1 LIENGLEGQE
11 LVQMEVLMSS
21 LWGKPRR
28 ATALS
33 AVAAILLLPGICF
46 SQTAEL
52 EALKVWAKKME
63 ADLKSALQRIDQLEK
78 EKAAGTAKMEQVEK
92 SVRAVQSAPSALNPA
107 IGMALDLTA
116 EHRAKAGG
124 TFNFRS
130 AEIGIAASIDPY
142 ARAYAFF
149 TGSGEGVEVEEAA
162 VVTTSLPWNLQARAG
177 RFFADFG
184 RLAKFHPHEYAF
196 VNTPLSLERIVG
208 GESQADGVEL
218 SYLFPTPFFLRGT
231 IGGYNKL
238 GAENERIDQA
248 KSRAWSRFTYL
259 GRLQTYF
266 DLTDNHSIELGSSVA
281 FTPSVRIPS
290 DPQGGDRILSGVDL
304 TYRYQPL
311 GSTLY
316 QGLTVGAEFFGNSE
330 RVERT
335 SGFRRMFAPGGY
347 AYAEA
352 KINREW
358 AAGFLY
364 DNAPS
369 VSSPGKKTVGYSPFI
384 TWNLS
389 EFNRL
394 RFQYS
399 YLDDNVRE
407 DKSERGNQFF
417 LQWTTVLGSHTHGFR
432 TR

>member
-1 LIENGLEGQE
+1 MVLSRRSPRPLAAWLVVATLFVWPKLSGGQSTEIESIRAVVKNLEQQ
-11 LVQMEVLMSS
+11 LQ
-21 LWGKPRR
+21 K
-28 ATALS
+28 
-33 AVAAILLLPGICF
+33 
-46 SQTAEL
+46 
-52 EALKVWAKKME
+52 
-63 ADLKSALQRIDQLEK
+63 ALQRIDQLEK
-78 EKAAGTAKMEQVEK
+78 EKAASSAKVDQVEK
-92 SVRAVQSAPSALNPA
+92 SVRATQTAPSALNPA
-107 IGMALDLTA
+107 IGLAIDATA
-116 EHRAKAGG
+116 EHRDRAGG
-124 TFNFRS
+124 DFNFRA
-130 AEIGIAASIDPY
+130 AELGVAASIDPY

-149 TGSGEGVEVEEAA
+149 TGSRDEFEVEEAA
-162 VVTTSLPWNLQARAG
+162 MVTTSLPWNLQVRGG

-208 GESQADGVEL
+208 GESKADGVEL
-218 SYLFPTPFFLRGT
+218 SYLFPTPFFLRAT
-231 IGGYNKL
+231 AGGYNKL
-238 GAENERIDQA
+238 GAENDRLDDT

-259 GRLQTYF
+259 GRLHTYF
-266 DLTDNHSIELGSSVA
+266 DLADNHGLEFGTSLA
-281 FTPSVRIPS
+281 YTPSIRIPE
-290 DPQGGDRILSGVDL
+290 DPHGGSRTLTGVDV

-316 QGLTVGAEFFGNSE
+316 QGLTLGGEFFGNSE
-330 RVERT
+330 RVERE

-347 AYAEA
+347 VYGEA
-352 KINREW
+352 KINRQW

-369 VSSPGKKTVGYSPFI
+369 LASPGKKTIGYSPFL
-384 TWNLS
+384 TWYLS

-399 YLDDNVRE
+399 YLDDKVRE
-407 DKSERGNQFF
+407 EKTERGHQFF

>member
-1 LIENGLEGQE
+1 MNTAFLNGLFW
-11 LVQMEVLMSS
+11 LVALASAIVLWSPRVSIAQDDIIDLLKRQMAEMH
-21 LWGKPRR
+21 
-28 ATALS
+28 ATM
-33 AVAAILLLPGICF
+33 
-46 SQTAEL
+46 
-52 EALKVWAKKME
+52 KKMAE
-63 ADLKSALQRIDQLEK
+63 RLEQLEK
-78 EKAAGTAKMEQVEK
+78 ERASANSKMATVEQ
-92 SVRAVQSAPSALNPA
+92 SVKTMQSAPSALNPA
-107 IGMALDLTA
+107 IGMAIDMTA
-116 EHRAKAGG
+116 EHRDKSGG
-124 TFNFRS
+124 DFNFRA
-130 AEIGIAASIDPY
+130 AEIGISASIDPY

-149 TGSGEGVEVEEAA
+149 TGSKDDFEVEEAA
-162 VVTTSLPWNLQARAG
+162 IVTTSLPWNLQARAG

-196 VNTPLSLERIVG
+196 VNTPLSLERTVG

-231 IGGYNKL
+231 IGGYNKI
-238 GAENERIDQA
+238 GAENERIDNT

-266 DLTDNHSIELGSSVA
+266 DISDNHSIELGSSVA

-290 DPQGGDRILSGVDL
+290 DPQGGNRTLSGVDL

-316 QGLTVGAEFFGNSE
+316 QGFTLGAEFFGNSE
-330 RVERT
+330 RVERG
-335 SGFRRMFAPGGY
+335 SGSRRMFAPGGY
-347 AYAEA
+347 AYGEA

-364 DNAPS
+364 DNAPNL
-369 VSSPGKKTVGYSPFI
+369 SSPGKKTIGYSPFI
-384 TWNLS
+384 TWYLS

-417 LQWTTVLGSHTHGFR
+417 LQWTTVLGSHSHGFR

>member
-1 LIENGLEGQE
+1 
-11 LVQMEVLMSS
+11 
-21 LWGKPRR
+21 
-28 ATALS
+28 
-33 AVAAILLLPGICF
+33 
-46 SQTAEL
+46 
-52 EALKVWAKKME
+52 
-63 ADLKSALQRIDQLEK
+63 LEK
-78 EKAAGTAKMEQVEK
+78 ENAGDSARLGQVEK
-92 SVRAVQSAPSALNPA
+92 SVQASRSAPSALNPA
-107 IGMALDLTA
+107 IGVAIDATA
-116 EHRAKAGG
+116 EHRDRVGG
-124 TFNFRS
+124 DFNFRA
-130 AEIGIAASIDPY
+130 AEIGISASIDPY

-149 TGSGEGVEVEEAA
+149 TGSKDEFEVEEAA
-162 VVTTSLPWNLQARAG
+162 MVTTSLPWNLQVRGG

-196 VNTPLSLERIVG
+196 VNTPLSLERVVG
-208 GESQADGVEL
+208 GESKADGVEL
-218 SYLFPTPFFLRGT
+218 SYLVPTPFFLRAT
-231 IGGYNKL
+231 VGGYNKL
-238 GAENERIDQA
+238 GAENDRLDDS

-259 GRLQTYF
+259 GRLHTYF
-266 DLTDNHSIELGSSVA
+266 DLANNHSLELGTSLA
-281 FTPSVRIPS
+281 HTPSIRIPE
-290 DPQGGDRILSGVDL
+290 DPHGGSRTLTGVDV

-316 QGLTVGAEFFGNSE
+316 QGFTLGGELFGNSE
-330 RVERT
+330 RVERE

-347 AYAEA
+347 VYGEA

-369 VSSPGKKTVGYSPFI
+369 LVSPGKKTIGYSPFL

-399 YLDDNVRE
+399 YLDDKVRE
-407 DKSERGNQFF
+407 ERSERGHQFF

>member
-1 LIENGLEGQE
+1 MILSLKVPRQIAVSVLIVSGFFLPQLCLAQTPELDSIRALVKNLEQQ
-11 LVQMEVLMSS
+11 LQ
-21 LWGKPRR
+21 K
-28 ATALS
+28 ALS
-33 AVAAILLLPGICF
+33 
-46 SQTAEL
+46 
-52 EALKVWAKKME
+52 
-63 ADLKSALQRIDQLEK
+63 RIDQLEK
-78 EKAAGTAKMEQVEK
+78 EKAADSARVGQVEK

-107 IGMALDLTA
+107 IGMAIDATA

-124 TFNFRS
+124 TFNFRA
-130 AEIGIAASIDPY
+130 AEVGIAASIDPY
-142 ARAYAFF
+142 ARAYAFI
-149 TGSGEGVEVEEAA
+149 TGSTEGVEVEEAA
-162 VVTTSLPWNLQARAG
+162 MVTTSLPWNLQARGG

-208 GESQADGVEL
+208 GESKADGVEL
-218 SYLFPTPFFLRGT
+218 SYLVPIPLFLRAI

-238 GAENERIDQA
+238 GAENERLDET

-266 DLTDNHSIELGSSVA
+266 DLTDHQSIELGTSLA
-281 FTPSVRIPS
+281 YTPSIRIPS
-290 DPQGGDRILSGVDL
+290 DPQGGDRTLTGVDV

-316 QGLTVGAEFFGNSE
+316 QGFTIGGEFFGNSE
-330 RVERT
+330 RVERA

-347 AYAEA
+347 VYGEA

-358 AAGFLY
+358 AAGFLF

-369 VSSPGKKTVGYSPFI
+369 LSSPGKKTLSYSPFI

-399 YLDDNVRE
+399 YFDDKVRE
-407 DKSERGNQFF
+407 EKSESGNQFF

-432 TR
+432 NR

>member
-1 LIENGLEGQE
+1 MVFSLRTPLRIAVSLST
-11 LVQMEVLMSS
+11 VLF
-21 LWGKPRR
+21 
-28 ATALS
+28 
-33 AVAAILLLPGICF
+33 LLPAWCF
-46 SQTAEL
+46 AQTAEL
-52 EALKVWAKKME
+52 ESLKAVVKGLEQQLQKAL
-63 ADLKSALQRIDQLEK
+63 SRIEQLEK
-78 EKAAGTAKMEQVEK
+78 ERAVNSTKVEQVEK
-92 SVRAVQSAPSALNPA
+92 SVRAVQSAPSILNPA
-107 IGMALDLTA
+107 IGMAIDATA

-124 TFNFRS
+124 NFNFRA
-130 AEIGIAASIDPY
+130 AELGIAASIDPY
-142 ARAYAFF
+142 ARAYAFL
-149 TGSGEGVEVEEAA
+149 TGSADEFEVEEAA
-162 VVTTSLPWNLQARAG
+162 IVTTSLPYNLQVRAG

-208 GESQADGVEL
+208 GESKADGVEL

-231 IGGYNKL
+231 MGGYNKL
-238 GAENERIDQA
+238 GAENERLDDT

-266 DLTDNHSIELGSSVA
+266 DLTNDHSIELGSTLA
-281 FTPSVRIPS
+281 YTPAVRIPGGAAGS
-290 DPQGGDRILSGVDL
+290 DRTLSGIDV

-316 QGLTVGAEFFGNSE
+316 QGFTLGGEFFGNSE
-330 RVERT
+330 RVERA

-347 AYAEA
+347 AYGEA

-358 AAGFLY
+358 SAGFLF

-369 VSSPGKKTVGYSPFI
+369 LSSPGKKTNSYSPFI

-399 YLDDNVRE
+399 YFDDNVKE
-407 DKSERGNQFF
+407 EKAESGNQFF

>member
-1 LIENGLEGQE
+1 MVSSLRESLRVAVFSLVGVLFLLPAWCSAQTSELESLKAVVKGLEQQ
-11 LVQMEVLMSS
+11 LQ
-21 LWGKPRR
+21 K
-28 ATALS
+28 ALS
-33 AVAAILLLPGICF
+33 
-46 SQTAEL
+46 
-52 EALKVWAKKME
+52 
-63 ADLKSALQRIDQLEK
+63 RIDQLEK
-78 EKAAGTAKMEQVEK
+78 ERAVSSAKVEQVEK
-92 SVRAVQSAPSALNPA
+92 SVRAVQSAPSILNPA
-107 IGMALDLTA
+107 IGMAIDMTA

-124 TFNFRS
+124 DFNFRA
-130 AEIGIAASIDPY
+130 AELGIAASVDPY
-142 ARAYAFF
+142 ARAYAFI
-149 TGSGEGVEVEEAA
+149 TGSKEEFEVEEAA
-162 VVTTSLPWNLQARAG
+162 IVTTSLPWNLQARAG

-208 GESQADGVEL
+208 GESKADGVEL

-231 IGGYNKL
+231 MGGYNKL
-238 GAENERIDQA
+238 GAENERLDDT

-266 DLTDNHSIELGSSVA
+266 DLTDNHSIELGSTLA
-281 FTPSVRIPS
+281 YTPAVRIAGGASGS
-290 DPQGGDRILSGVDL
+290 DRALSGIDV

-316 QGLTVGAEFFGNSE
+316 QGFTLGGEFFGNSE
-330 RVERT
+330 RVERA
-335 SGFRRMFAPGGY
+335 SGIRRMFAPGGY
-347 AYAEA
+347 AYGEA

-358 AAGFLY
+358 SAGFLF

-369 VSSPGKKTVGYSPFI
+369 LSSPGKKTHSYSPFI

-399 YLDDNVRE
+399 YFDDNVKE
-407 DKSERGNQFF
+407 ENTETGNQFF